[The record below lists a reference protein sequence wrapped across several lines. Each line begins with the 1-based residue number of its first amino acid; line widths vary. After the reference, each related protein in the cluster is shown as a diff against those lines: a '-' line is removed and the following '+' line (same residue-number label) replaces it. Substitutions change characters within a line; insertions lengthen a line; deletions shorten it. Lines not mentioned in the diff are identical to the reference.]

1 MSHLEANG
9 GFLTF
14 NPALESMERI
24 FKGVIVLGMVFILFW
39 ALNTP
44 SHWMGIILL
53 LGIIFYALFAN
64 PLGKPHIEAAKST
77 LLKKKKKSTRKKK

>member
-39 ALNTP
+39 ALNAP

-64 PLGKPHIEAAKST
+64 PLGKPHIEAAAA
-77 LLKKKKKSTRKKK
+77 KKRKKKSSRAKR

>member
-24 FKGVIVLGMVFILFW
+24 FKGVIVLGMVFTLFW

-64 PLGKPHIEAAKST
+64 PLGKPHIEAAAA
-77 LLKKKKKSTRKKK
+77 KKRKKKSSRVKR